1 MQNISNISAPKLTQ
15 HVVETTG
22 KNCHSE
28 TVKSERFIS
37 WVNQQNLLEF
47 AKYYINKDFE
57 FWKKVA
63 FTDGRKYNIFGYD
76 GRENFREKEHGDEYQ
91 MFHSIC

>member
-1 MQNISNISAPKLTQ
+1 MQNISKISAPKLMQ

-22 KNCHSE
+22 KNCQSE
-28 TVKSERFIS
+28 TVRRKRFIY

-47 AKYYINKDFE
+47 AKYYINRDFE
-57 FWKKVA
+57 FWKKVV
-63 FTDGRKYNIFGYD
+63 FTDGSKYNIFGYD